1 MRTAS
6 VVRVGYLNRSGMRIP
21 IDMSTPVLQVALDL
35 LELPRA
41 LTIAEEAVA
50 GGADWIEAGTPLI
63 KSEGMAAVRA
73 LAGRF
78 PDREIV
84 ADMKIAD
91 TGTLEVEMAAKAG
104 ATIVCVLAD
113 ADDAVIE
120 EAVRA
125 ARLYGV
131 RIMADL
137 ISVADPVA
145 RGRQL
150 AGLGVDI
157 LNCHVGIDQQMLGR
171 SSVALVEDLRD
182 AVAIPL
188 AVAGGLDAETAAEA
202 AFHGAAVVIV
212 GGAIVRSADPAAET
226 RRVKAALVSGERPSR
241 EARTADEEIRA
252 LFATVSAPNVT
263 DAMHRTGAMI
273 GMVPLSPGLRMAGP
287 AVTVQT
293 FAGDWAKPV
302 EAIDVARPGDVLV
315 INNDGGTHVSP
326 WGELATLSARNRGL
340 AGVVIDGSARD
351 VDDIRRMDLPLFC
364 RGTCPN
370 AGEPK
375 GFGEIN
381 AEIRCAGQ
389 VVRPGDWIVG
399 DESGVVVVPRERAF
413 EVARRSVMVRET
425 EERIREEIR
434 RGSTLAS
441 VSELLKWEKRR
452 DSREGR

>member
-1 MRTAS
+1 
-6 VVRVGYLNRSGMRIP
+6 MRIP
-21 IDMSTPVLQVALDL
+21 TGMSTPVLQVALDL

-41 LTIAEEAVA
+41 LAIAEEAVA
-50 GGADWIEAGTPLI
+50 GGADWLEAGTPLI

-73 LAGRF
+73 LAERF

-84 ADMKIAD
+84 ADMKVAD

-104 ATIVCVLAD
+104 ATVVCVLAD
-113 ADDAVIE
+113 ADDAVIG

-145 RGRQL
+145 RAERL
-150 AGLGVDI
+150 AELGVDI
-157 LNCHVGIDQQMLGR
+157 LNCHVGIDQQMMGR
-171 SSVALVEDLRD
+171 SSLELVETLAETVAL
-182 AVAIPL
+182 PL
-188 AVAGGLDAETAAEA
+188 AVAGGLDAGTAAEA
-202 AFHGAAVVIV
+202 AAHGAAVVIV
-212 GGAIVRSADPAAET
+212 GGAIVRSADPAAAT
-226 RRVKAALVSGERPSR
+226 RRVKAALTSGPAPER
-241 EARTADEEIRA
+241 EAVTPEEEIRA

-263 DAMHRTGAMI
+263 DAMHRKGAMI
-273 GMVPLSPGLRMAGP
+273 GVVALSPGVRMAGP

-315 INNDGGTHVSP
+315 INNDGGTHVAP
-326 WGELATLSARNRGL
+326 WGELATLSAQNRGL
-340 AGVVIDGSARD
+340 AGVVIDGAARD
-351 VDDIRRMDLPLFC
+351 VDDIRRMDFPLWC

-399 DESGVVVVPRERAF
+399 DESGVVVVPRERAY
-413 EVARRSVMVRET
+413 EVARRAVMVRET

-434 RGSTLAS
+434 RGSTLAA
-441 VSELLKWEKRR
+441 VSELLKWEKPRG
-452 DSREGR
+452 SGEGR

>member
-1 MRTAS
+1 
-6 VVRVGYLNRSGMRIP
+6 
-21 IDMSTPVLQVALDL
+21 MSTPVLQVALDL

-41 LTIAEEAVA
+41 LAIAEEAVA

-78 PDREIV
+78 PGREIV
-84 ADMKIAD
+84 ADMKVAD

-104 ATIVCVLAD
+104 ATVVCVLAD

-137 ISVADPVA
+137 ISVADPVPRA
-145 RGRQL
+145 KRL
-150 AGLGVDI
+150 AELGVDI
-157 LNCHVGIDQQMLGR
+157 LNCHVGIDQQMIGR
-171 SSVALVEDLRD
+171 SSVALVEELAG
-182 AVAIPL
+182 AVALPL

-212 GGAIVRSADPAAET
+212 GGAIVRSADPAAKT
-226 RRVKAALVSGERPSR
+226 REVVAALASGERP
-241 EARTADEEIRA
+241 ARTARSPDEEIRD

-263 DAMHRTGAMI
+263 DAMHRTGAMTGLI
-273 GMVPLSPGLRMAGP
+273 PLLPGLRMVGP

-302 EAIDVARPGDVLV
+302 EAIDAARPGDVLV

-326 WGELATLSARNRGL
+326 WGELATLSAKMRGL
-340 AGVVIDGSARD
+340 AGVVIDGPARD

-389 VVRPGDWIVG
+389 PVRPGDWIVG
-399 DESGVVVVPRERAF
+399 DESGVVVVPRERAY
-413 EVARRSVMVRET
+413 EVARRAVMVRET

-434 RGSTLAS
+434 RGSTLAE
-441 VSELLKWEKRR
+441 VSELLKWEKKRG
-452 DSREGR
+452 SGEGS